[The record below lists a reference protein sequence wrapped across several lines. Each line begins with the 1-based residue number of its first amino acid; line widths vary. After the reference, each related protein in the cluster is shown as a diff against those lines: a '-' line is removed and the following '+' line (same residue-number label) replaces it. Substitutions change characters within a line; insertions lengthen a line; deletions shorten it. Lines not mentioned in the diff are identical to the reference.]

1 MSQSSAR
8 PCAVAIVTSF
18 VLSLAF
24 GPGCTVRLEAGTY
37 HTRQQVVQGFRGTF
51 SGAGSDRTIIEPL
64 APLRVSQDE
73 NVLARP
79 PSVENPWPI
88 LFLFI
93 DADMDVRDLGFRVTP
108 PEVTETWTIF
118 GMEIRV
124 LATLLSITGERSRV
138 DVERVAMESG
148 EGTFMGVNVI
158 NGIFVQGVLPGP
170 SGGFGDRPPFEGT
183 VTIRDS
189 VSRGPDCGV
198 CVENLQRATV
208 RLLDNRFD
216 GVLSVYIENVSES
229 LVEVRGNEL
238 TGSEAAAFVSAGGL
252 RTPEGPGTV
261 VIAGNTLRTG
271 PEGHGVLISDT
282 GDRPTLQVLA
292 EGNLLELEEATA
304 AVGGGATSVVVR
316 GNVIRGSAAAGMRVG
331 AAPHPETASGDD
343 PEAPPAALGWVLLDN
358 DVSALRADVAPIWVT
373 DGATGTIVACRA
385 GTDVRDEGVA
395 TTLACD

>member
-51 SGAGSDRTIIEPL
+51 SGAGSHRTIIEPL

-93 DADMDVRDLGFRVTP
+93 DADMDV
-108 PEVTETWTIF
+108 
-118 GMEIRV
+118 
-124 LATLLSITGERSRV
+124 
-138 DVERVAMESG
+138 
-148 EGTFMGVNVI
+148 
-158 NGIFVQGVLPGP
+158 
-170 SGGFGDRPPFEGT
+170 
-183 VTIRDS
+183 
-189 VSRGPDCGV
+189 V